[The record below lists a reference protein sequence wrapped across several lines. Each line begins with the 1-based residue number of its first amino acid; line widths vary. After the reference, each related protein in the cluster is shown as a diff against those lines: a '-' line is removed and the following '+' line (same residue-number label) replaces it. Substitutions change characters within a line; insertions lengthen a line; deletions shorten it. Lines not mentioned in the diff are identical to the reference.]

1 VKASVVVPAYNEGKS
16 IGRLLRGLAQSRI
29 DPADSLEVVV
39 VDDGSTDDTGRVV
52 AEFSPDLDLNYLF
65 LPRTPASGRA
75 AARNAGIQK
84 ATGELVVMVDSD
96 QVCGPDLVGEHLRYH
111 RQHEDLVVVGPRH
124 DLAEGLFDDE
134 RLAHGFDS
142 SSLPDVLG
150 EDSRLA
156 VLAEFSENFNNL
168 ETCWHHMFS
177 CNVSVRRRHLLAAGG
192 FDPGFTGWGLEDSE
206 LGYRLRRAGLAF
218 AFNPAAV
225 AYQTGREVTPDMF
238 EQWRRNLT
246 YFVAKHGGA
255 AEVAVQAIIC
265 RVFDPA
271 DRSVDWLDGV
281 CRMELAARALAGR
294 TAGPTAPQWVEA
306 DEGNAARIL
315 AGLAQQAS
323 THDLLVIDDT
333 ERALLAAPV
342 QYIGTPKDLLYFHRP
357 APQLRD
363 RLRERYPPNLAAR

>member
-1 VKASVVVPAYNEGKS
+1 VKASVVLPAYNEGKS
-16 IGRLLRGLAQSRI
+16 IGRLLRGLAQCRI

-39 VDDGSTDDTGRVV
+39 VDDGSTDDTGRVI
-52 AEFSPDLDLNYLF
+52 AEFSTDLDLDYLF
-65 LPRTPASGRA
+65 LPRTSASGRA
-75 AARNAGIQK
+75 AARNAGIEK
-84 ATGELVVMVDSD
+84 ATGELVVMVDAD
-96 QVCGPDLVGEHLRYH
+96 QVCGPDLIGEHIRYH
-111 RQHEDLVVVGPRH
+111 RQHEDLVVAGPRH

-142 SSLPDVLG
+142 SSLPDVVG
-150 EDSRLA
+150 EDGRLD
-156 VLAEFSENFNNL
+156 VLAAFSENFNNL

-177 CNVSVRRRHLLAAGG
+177 CNVSVRRRHLLAVGG

-225 AYQTGREVTPDMF
+225 AYQTGRHQVTPNMF

-271 DRSVDWLDGV
+271 DHSIDWLEGV
-281 CRMELAARALAGR
+281 RRMELAARALAGR
-294 TAGPTAPQWVEA
+294 TPTALQWVEA
-306 DEGNAARIL
+306 DEGNAAQIL
-315 AGLAQQAS
+315 TGLAQQAS

-333 ERALLAAPV
+333 ERAMLAAPV
-342 QYIGTPKDLLYFHRP
+342 QCIGTSKDLLYFHRP
-357 APQLRD
+357 TPRLRD
-363 RLRERYPPNLAAR
+363 RLRERYAAG